1 MPYAGGL
8 VGTPG
13 YTGEPGMLDQAPFTL
28 RLRHPDSPNR
38 PHIVATTT
46 PTGRPEVTV
55 LLSKPGVQTWGRT
68 RDAHNLDPDVRETL
82 EATYPPGS
90 TIARQELDGEQVGDV
105 AGALW
110 VQTRHAGTPDDDDRP
125 GIDNDRVPAGYVGW
139 RPHGDVRELVPENDE
154 AASVLARLIS
164 LLPDPPENPTV
175 MADRVAIGVDP
186 AGGATENGI
195 SVVGSAH
202 QHGYTLADLSLTG
215 APGTWGIMA
224 VLAWYHYGAE
234 GIAMERTYGGDQTDH
249 VIATAA
255 AALGLP
261 LPAALRAPTQEGKKQ
276 RAIPVQALAQ
286 VHRLHHVGVFPRLE
300 GEQCHPAGTMIT
312 TARGQVPIEAVT
324 VRDQV
329 LTREGWAPLSWAG
342 QTGVTDCLV
351 SITHESGVVTC
362 TPCHPVFLGE
372 TTEFVPASTVRP
384 SDLLSVLPEARTQS
398 PGAAT
403 GGRRWA
409 RGRATTAA
417 VVTGASSTAL
427 STSTT
432 TDPSQMAPSSI
443 TMTTTTGTTGS
454 ATFSPS
460 LPKNTPTSM
469 DKGEGER
476 TGPPSKR
483 QRTRRRSRRGG
494 LPTRARTWFARSAAR
509 LSGHATCVPSAA
521 PIRSAVVSVRTVAT
535 VSDTPVFNLTV
546 APGYLPEFYADGVL
560 VHNCTWVEDETP
572 ESPNRLDAWVHAVRH
587 LLVRAKQGTVN
598 RPASTRRV
606 RTTGSTWAGGTS
618 GRRRA

>member
-1 MPYAGGL
+1 MTLTDLEEYRVEQARRTLAALRAAAAQAATEDEAREVALRIRTFIRKVRASRWSPYVWQRPHVHPPGWVSLRDPRLGVCDERCADLPPAAPGTHEVWVQRGGRGTGKTEGAAHYVNAHAEGPPCDPRVPGGHRFTIVGPTQPDAVSSCVTGVSGLQAINPGITVTTGREGTLVRWPNGAVGRILGAHTAQDVQRARAWTNVCLWWLEEFAAMPYAGGL

-300 GEQCHPAGTMIT
+300 GEQT
-312 TARGQVPIEAVT
+312 
-324 VRDQV
+324 
-329 LTREGWAPLSWAG
+329 
-342 QTGVTDCLV
+342 
-351 SITHESGVVTC
+351 
-362 TPCHPVFLGE
+362 
-372 TTEFVPASTVRP
+372 
-384 SDLLSVLPEARTQS
+384 
-398 PGAAT
+398 
-403 GGRRWA
+403 
-409 RGRATTAA
+409 
-417 VVTGASSTAL
+417 
-427 STSTT
+427 
-432 TDPSQMAPSSI
+432 
-443 TMTTTTGTTGS
+443 
-454 ATFSPS
+454 
-460 LPKNTPTSM
+460 
-469 DKGEGER
+469 
-476 TGPPSKR
+476 
-483 QRTRRRSRRGG
+483 
-494 LPTRARTWFARSAAR
+494 
-509 LSGHATCVPSAA
+509 
-521 PIRSAVVSVRTVAT
+521 
-535 VSDTPVFNLTV
+535 
-546 APGYLPEFYADGVL
+546 
-560 VHNCTWVEDETP
+560 TWVEDETP

-606 RTTGSTWAGGTS
+606 RTTGSTWAGGAS
-618 GRRRA
+618 GRRR